1 MVGGMVIH
9 VQWSRR
15 SGTLKHNR
23 RLDLGGSLNPQD
35 KEALYRTTWT
45 RTQALL
51 EGEQD
56 WIAGMATV
64 ACEYHTQ
71 FPYFHWTGFYRSVEP
86 ECLVIGP
93 YQGSHMHTYC
103 LIKGRAVL
111 LPGPVK
117 HSVPDVHAFPGHIAC
132 SATTQSEIVVP
143 IVTPAGVLLGV
154 LDVDSDIPN
163 ALIL

>member
-1 MVGGMVIH
+1 M
-9 VQWSRR
+9 
-15 SGTLKHNR
+15 
-23 RLDLGGSLNPQD
+23 NPQD

-93 YQGSHMHTYC
+93 YQGSHGCTRIAFTQGVC
-103 LIKGRAVL
+103 GAAARTCETQC
-111 LPGPVK
+111 
-117 HSVPDVHAFPGHIAC
+117 VPDVHAFPGHIAC

-163 ALIL
+163 AFDSVDQAHLEALCNALGAQFAHTAV